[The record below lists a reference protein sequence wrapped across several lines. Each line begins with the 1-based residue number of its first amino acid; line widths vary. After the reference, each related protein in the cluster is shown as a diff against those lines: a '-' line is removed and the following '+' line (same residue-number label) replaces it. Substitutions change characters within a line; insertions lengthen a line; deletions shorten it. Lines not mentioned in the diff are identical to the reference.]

1 MSWTLPQVN
10 VPDIG
15 KVFADDL
22 ATKAQLQKN
31 YLAELMQ
38 ARQLGNQQAYQQ
50 ALQSAAPGLSSD
62 DPTARRNAL
71 ADLMRAGPEGAKLAL
86 PLLQQEREQAMIGSI
101 MGGGAAV
108 AQQPTGQPAQG
119 GGQQQPAGNSWLDK
133 MTQDESGGNPNAAN
147 PRSSARGTL
156 QFIDGT
162 WLKFA
167 QARPD
172 LFQGMS
178 RDQILAARAN
188 PGLQRMAGEW
198 YAQQNAQDLQSSG
211 YQPTPINL
219 ALSHRFG
226 SGGAKAILGA
236 QPGTPIEQAVGPEV
250 VAANPDLKG
259 RTTGNVVS
267 QFAQRFGD
275 TTASGAPT
283 QQASAQPAGESPEAL
298 RQRATQLRLIPNQ
311 GAQALANS
319 MEQRAQALEQRQFQL
334 SQAQAAVAARREDA
348 QQRTTERRQ
357 DMDERARVRRE
368 DQEIRRQERLED
380 RGNANPTYGNSL
392 EGRALGVVEDL
403 SDKIRSGQAT
413 ADEVRRYQSS
423 VAVLQQEKIAPD
435 GTRITPRLPGYAPG
449 QDEVQRIYGPPASGA
464 TPQGAPGQPGT
475 TAPPVAAGGA
485 PGAPAP
491 QAGLPT
497 AAGGVQEG
505 TKTAPESAQ
514 KAMLEN
520 VQGIG
525 KIDRALSVVEKA
537 PGATG
542 TVAGLLNSIPGGVAD
557 NWSPK
562 ESVDARAA
570 IADVGSIV
578 IHDRS
583 GAAVTAS
590 EFPRL
595 RPFIPAVSDSPEVVK
610 TKLQR
615 FKQEYQSILRDQY
628 EFYGPG
634 QGYRQLPVVEQALGG
649 AGGKS
654 EAKTA
659 RSDPAGIL

>member
-1 MSWTLPQVN
+1 MSWRLGQIQ
-10 VPDIG
+10 VPD
-15 KVFADDL
+15 FSQTLDS
-22 ATKAQLQKN
+22 AQAYQRN
-31 YLAELMQ
+31 ALAEMM
-38 ARQLGNQQAYQQ
+38 ARKQFANQDAYQQ
-50 ALQSAAPGLSSD
+50 ALQTAAPGLSSD

-71 ADLMRAGPEGAKLAL
+71 ADLMRSGPEGAKLAL

-101 MGGGAAV
+101 MGGGAAPA
-108 AQQPTGQPAQG
+108 AQVPPGQPSQG
-119 GGQQQPAGNSWLDK
+119 GGQQQAPTPLMTAPDWAKPIIADWSRRTGLPPALAVSLIQN
-133 MTQDESGGNPNAAN
+133 ESGFRDVQGPVITGRSERAQGDAQILPSTLRDPGYGMQPLPENASREDRLRFGLDYAAA
-147 PRSSARGTL
+147 RIKASGGDVRAGLVGYGGGSSYPADA
-156 QFIDGT
+156 I
-162 WLKFA
+162 
-167 QARPD
+167 
-172 LFQGMS
+172 MS
-178 RDQILAARAN
+178 RA
-188 PGLQRMAGEW
+188 GL
-198 YAQQNAQDLQSSG
+198 
-211 YQPTPINL
+211 
-219 ALSHRFG
+219 
-226 SGGAKAILGA
+226 GG
-236 QPGTPIEQAVGPEV
+236 QA
-250 VAANPDLKG
+250 
-259 RTTGNVVS
+259 
-267 QFAQRFGD
+267 
-275 TTASGAPT
+275 APT
-283 QQASAQPAGESPEAL
+283 QQASAQPSGESPEAL

-319 MEQRAQALEQRQFQL
+319 MEQRAQALEQRDFQL

-449 QDEVQRIYGPPASGA
+449 QDEVQRLYGPKGPAQAAASPGA
-464 TPQGAPGQPGT
+464 TAP
-475 TAPPVAAGGA
+475 
-485 PGAPAP
+485 
-491 QAGLPT
+491 GLPT
-497 AAGGVQEG
+497 ASGGVQEG

-514 KAMLEN
+514 KGMLEN

-525 KIDRALSVVEKA
+525 KIDRALAAVEKA

>member
-1 MSWTLPQVN
+1 MSWRLGQIQ
-10 VPDIG
+10 VPD
-15 KVFADDL
+15 FSQTLDSA
-22 ATKAQLQKN
+22 
-31 YLAELMQ
+31 
-38 ARQLGNQQAYQQ
+38 QAYQ
-50 ALQSAAPGLSSD
+50 
-62 DPTARRNAL
+62 RNAL
-71 ADLMRAGPEGAKLAL
+71 AEMMARKQFTNQDAYEQALQRNADGLRSNDPLVYGNSLADIARSGPEGAKLVL
-86 PLLQQEREQAMIGSI
+86 PLLKQERTQAMINGI
-101 MGGGAAV
+101 MTGGTPA
-108 AQQPTGQPAQG
+108 AQQPGQPAQG
-119 GGQQQPAGNSWLDK
+119 GGQQQPAGNGWMDRL
-133 MTQDESGGNPNAAN
+133 TQDESGGNPNAAN
-147 PRSSARGTL
+147 PRSSARGSL

-188 PGLQRMAGEW
+188 PGLQRIAGEW
-198 YAQQNAQDLQSSG
+198 YAQQNAQDLQASG

-236 QPGTPIEQAVGPEV
+236 QPGTPIEQVVGPEV

-275 TTASGAPT
+275 ASAAPT
-283 QQASAQPAGESPEAL
+283 QQASAQPAGESPDAL

-348 QQRTTERRQ
+348 QTRTTERRQ

-449 QDEVQRIYGPPASGA
+449 QDEVQRLYGPKGPTQA
-464 TPQGAPGQPGT
+464 TA
-475 TAPPVAAGGA
+475 A
-485 PGAPAP
+485 PGAAAP
-491 QAGLPT
+491 GLPT

-514 KAMLEN
+514 KGMLEN

-525 KIDRALSVVEKA
+525 KIDRALAAVDKA

-542 TVAGLLNSIPGGVAD
+542 TMAGVLNSIPGGLAD
-557 NWSPK
+557 NFSPQA
-562 ESVDARAA
+562 SVDARAA

-654 EAKTA
+654 SASTDSGASNPLGLKL
-659 RSDPAGIL
+659 PGKG